1 LTRSANR
8 SRKSTGIALGISAAA
23 HLVLLSAAAILLRVP
38 QIPRQETPEMLSV
51 VGISE
56 ILNQDASRGAPK
68 AIPIVPSTGA
78 RAASSS
84 MASSPPD
91 PVSQTVP
98 EPEARGAAST
108 ADSGPA
114 KENADAMGT
123 GAAHSAA
130 PGNAPAAPQTAGP
143 AGQEDFL
150 SQDKVTEVPVIP
162 DGEVRDRIDYPP
174 LAARQGIEA
183 VVYLELYIDE
193 QGLVRRV
200 NVLKDPGYGFAE
212 AAVRAIS
219 GVMCTPAK
227 AGGHSVAVRY
237 RFAVRFSL
245 N

>member
-1 LTRSANR
+1 LTSGADR
-8 SRKSTGIALGISAAA
+8 SRTSAGIALCISAAA
-23 HLVLLSAAAILLRVP
+23 HIVLLSAATILLRVP
-38 QIPRQETPEMLSV
+38 QIPRQATPETLSV
-51 VGISE
+51 VSISE
-56 ILNQDASRGAPK
+56 IINQDVSPGAPK
-68 AIPIVPSTGA
+68 AAPVIRSTSA

-84 MASSPPD
+84 TATSPPEAA
-91 PVSQTVP
+91 PRTVP
-98 EPEARGAAST
+98 EPEAPGAAST

-114 KENADAMGT
+114 KGNAEAT
-123 GAAHSAA
+123 GAGTASGAA
-130 PGNAPAAPQTAGP
+130 PGNGPAAQQTASP
-143 AGQEDFL
+143 AVQEDFL
-150 SQDKVTEVPVIP
+150 SQDKVTDVPVIP
-162 DGEVRDRIDYPP
+162 DGEVRARIDYPP

-219 GVMCTPAK
+219 GVTCTPAK
-227 AGGHSVAVRY
+227 AGGHTVAVRY